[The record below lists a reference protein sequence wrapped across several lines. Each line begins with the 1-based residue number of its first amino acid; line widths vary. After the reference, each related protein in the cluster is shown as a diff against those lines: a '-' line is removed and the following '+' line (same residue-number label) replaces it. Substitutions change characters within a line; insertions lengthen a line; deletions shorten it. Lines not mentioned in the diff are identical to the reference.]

1 MAMTDKQFK
10 GFVSFVVDA
19 LRDAQA
25 EKDPAKQQAKL
36 ERIMNNLQK
45 TIKD

>member
-1 MAMTDKQFK
+1 MAMTDRQFK

-19 LRDAQA
+19 LRDVQS
-25 EKDPAKQQAKL
+25 EKEPIKQQKKL
-36 ERIMNNLQK
+36 ERIINNLSK

>member
-1 MAMTDKQFK
+1 MAMTDRQFK
-10 GFVSFVVDA
+10 GFILFVADA
-19 LRDAQA
+19 LRDAQT
-25 EKDPAKQQAKL
+25 ETDPVKQQAKL

>member
-19 LRDAQA
+19 LRNVQA
-25 EKDPAKQQAKL
+25 EEDPAK
-36 ERIMNNLQK
+36 
-45 TIKD
+45 